1 MSFENEANIQLF
13 IAYPCNILEN
23 VKNASTRTWQ
33 SLYNTVFYK
42 NIVYIDYNPV
52 FINTAYE
59 NKLQITK
66 TTK

>member
-1 MSFENEANIQLF
+1 MQANIQLF
-13 IAYPCNILEN
+13 IACTCNILEN
-23 VKNASTRTWQ
+23 VKNASARAWQ
-33 SLYNTVFYK
+33 SLYNTVSYR